1 MRYFV
6 QLNEKNVQIF
16 IFFVFSGSVVYGKQL
31 RQIYNHD
38 IYFYIHEV
46 IYVTLAN
53 FTEQA

>member
-6 QLNEKNVQIF
+6 QLNEKMCKYL
-16 IFFVFSGSVVYGKQL
+16 FFMFSGSVVYGKQL
-31 RQIYNHD
+31 RQIYNRD
-38 IYFYIHEV
+38 IYFYIQVV